1 MIEINPDV
9 ELDEEGN
16 FVVGQSALLNYLLI
30 ALSIAL
36 FLGILITRDFE
47 HNQNTGAFYII
58 YVLILLPG
66 IFAIVNL
73 KRNQA
78 IIIVNEKG
86 IYYHNNFVTDWS
98 NFISAHIA
106 EEPPAVNNY
115 SAGLSDKFS
124 IKIIFL
130 DQNKGGNYMY
140 DMKTSGTQNKSEE
153 QIISAIEHFSGKL
166 FSKEIYTA

>member
-1 MIEINPDV
+1 MEVKPDI

-16 FVVGQSALLNYLLI
+16 FVVGESALLNYLLI
-30 ALSIAL
+30 ALSIAM

-47 HNQNTGAFYII
+47 RNQNTGSFYLI
-58 YVLILLPG
+58 YLFILLPG
-66 IFAIVNL
+66 IFAIVKL
-73 KRNQA
+73 KRNKA
-78 IIIVNEKG
+78 SIIVNEKG

-98 NFISAHIA
+98 NFISAYIA
-106 EEPPAVNNY
+106 EEPSGVTNY

-140 DMKTSGTQNKSEE
+140 DMKTSGSQNKSEE
-153 QIISAIEHFSGKL
+153 QIISAIQYFSGKL
-166 FSKEIYTA
+166 F